1 MSPVRGAPP
10 RLCLVCERAGTRLRL
25 RSMKKLLAG
34 AASASLALVV
44 LACAG
49 PPSRSS
55 VSNEPVCPDF
65 QLGGRKTKM
74 HGALKKPV
82 TMKVLDGSTPVVI
95 TTLYGLN
102 AQNAKPTLF
111 LLPDTNAEYTVEWSQ
126 CPNEKAPIEAAA
138 WAAKE
143 KERQGQASDA
153 FQCTETKP
161 FATTKVTTKR
171 GDEASRTIPFP
182 DNLPDPEC
190 WVNDAPPPPPPPT
203 VSAVA
208 PPPPPPTVS
217 ASAAPPEPVVLE
229 LWLDAKDVLHVGD
242 KKIEKLEDL
251 KPIVAEALGKNKDA
265 TARLHQDPK
274 ATTKR
279 VQKILEVL
287 KDDGI
292 TEVVV
297 DADVP
302 SPAAS
307 GSASAAPSA
316 SAPPKK

>member
-1 MSPVRGAPP
+1 
-10 RLCLVCERAGTRLRL
+10 
-25 RSMKKLLAG
+25 MKKLLAG
-34 AASASLALVV
+34 AASASFALVV

-49 PPSRSS
+49 PPSRSQ

-65 QLGGRKTKM
+65 ALGSRKTKM

-82 TMKVLDGSTPVVI
+82 TMKIMDGSTPVVI

-102 AQNAKPTLF
+102 ANGAKPTLF

-126 CPNEKAPIEAAA
+126 CPNEKAPIEAAQ
-138 WAAKE
+138 WAAKD
-143 KERQGQASDA
+143 KERTQAGGDS
-153 FQCTETKP
+153 FQCTATKP
-161 FATTKVTTKR
+161 FATTKVVTKR
-171 GDEASRTIPFP
+171 GDEASRSVPFP
-182 DNLPDPEC
+182 DNLPEPEC
-190 WVNDAPPPPPPPT
+190 WTDDVPAPLPPPT

-229 LWLDAKDVLHVGD
+229 LWLDAKDVLRFGD
-242 KKIEKLEDL
+242 QKIEKLEDL
-251 KPIVAEALGKNKDA
+251 KPIVTDALAKNKDA
-265 TARLHQDPK
+265 TVRLHQDPK

-279 VQKILEVL
+279 VQKILEAL

-292 TEVVV
+292 AEVVV
-297 DADVP
+297 DANVP
-302 SPAAS
+302 APAAS
-307 GSASAAPSA
+307 GSNSAAPSA

>member
-1 MSPVRGAPP
+1 
-10 RLCLVCERAGTRLRL
+10 
-25 RSMKKLLAG
+25 MKKLLAG

-65 QLGGRKTKM
+65 QLAGRKTMM
-74 HGALKKPV
+74 HGALKKPI
-82 TMKVLDGSTPVVI
+82 TMKVMDGSTPVVI

-102 AQNAKPTLF
+102 GPGARPTLF

-143 KERQGQASDA
+143 KERQSHAGDA

-161 FATTKVTTKR
+161 FATTKVVTKR

-182 DNLPDPEC
+182 AESLPEPEC
-190 WVNDAPPPPPPPT
+190 WVSDKAPAPPPPPS

-208 PPPPPPTVS
+208 PPPPQPTLS
-217 ASAAPPEPVVLE
+217 ASAAPPEPVVFE
-229 LWLDAKDVLHVGD
+229 LWLDAKDVLHVTAADGD

-251 KPIVAEALGKNKDA
+251 KPLVAEVLAKDKDA

-287 KDDGI
+287 KDDGM

-297 DADVP
+297 DANVP
-302 SPAAS
+302 APALS
-307 GSASAAPSA
+307 GSGSAAPSA
-316 SAPPKK
+316 SAAPKNN